1 MGIVED
7 TKGRVDDFL
16 SMLGVFQSSPG
27 SAVGTTQEN
36 YEGQDLTSSLM
47 SNDIE
52 VQSRME
58 DIARGTGIGTVG
70 GQTHL
75 PGQGAGEMGVV
86 GAVSHSPASGRV
98 MLPSERAVQLQ
109 QVAVVLDAQY
119 QSGQIDQATYQ
130 ANQAQ
135 VIAEAG
141 ALARYPS
148 VANMYPVQGTQTKF
162 QAAMAAA
169 QGQVDAYRAAKTSGQ
184 STGVLKLG
192 GNIVQSAV
200 QTSPQSQVA
209 MVSNVQATPSMTP
222 VKSKTETS
230 TFLSAMAGAAKNV
243 SSIITGKSSIGKS
256 LTVFTQSD
264 KQQAKPKYDIDQLV
278 SSVDAKRSVQQ
289 NIITLPAI
297 SISPGQSVSTKVVQP
312 SFVSSAA
319 ISAAKAQL
327 SNNTVNSIIGV
338 NAATKG
344 AVVIPISQQA
354 LAQRNLANSI
364 KPNSVSAPVV
374 TNQAIARASTVN
386 TIQTLANSIKSNVA
400 QPVTRTISFKSASP
414 AAGATGS
421 GGAVTYSGG
430 VAYIGSVGSGG
441 SSKSGSGGSSGSK
454 GGSGGAVTYSG
465 GVAYI
470 GSVGKGK

>member
-1 MGIVED
+1 
-7 TKGRVDDFL
+7 
-16 SMLGVFQSSPG
+16 
-27 SAVGTTQEN
+27 
-36 YEGQDLTSSLM
+36 
-47 SNDIE
+47 
-52 VQSRME
+52 
-58 DIARGTGIGTVG
+58 
-70 GQTHL
+70 
-75 PGQGAGEMGVV
+75 
-86 GAVSHSPASGRV
+86 
-98 MLPSERAVQLQ
+98 VQLQ

-209 MVSNVQATPSMTP
+209 MVSNVQTTPSATS

-230 TFLSAMAGAAKNV
+230 TFLSAMAGAAKNI

-256 LTVFTQSD
+256 LTVFTPSD
-264 KQQAKPKYDIDQLV
+264 KQQAKPQYDIDQLV

-297 SISPGQSVSTKVVQP
+297 SIPPGQSVSTKVVQP
-312 SFVSSAA
+312 NFVSSAA
-319 ISAAKAQL
+319 VSAAKAQL
-327 SNNTVNSIIGV
+327 GNNTVNSIIGV

-400 QPVTRTISFKSASP
+400 QPVARTISFKSASP
-414 AAGATGS
+414 AAGATGLS
-421 GGAVTYSGG
+421 ALSSSRYNV
-430 VAYIGSVGSGG
+430 SGG